1 MFSRKK
7 AQPESVISARPT
19 ESTKSGP
26 SSGSVTGR
34 PSRVRGT
41 AERIRP
47 PDSQIGIAKLL
58 EVYDDYPHVL
68 DSLEITT
75 ERLELAEERKHE
87 AEVDRAEALAEL
99 KSEKEGRAA
108 DAETAKKEKRQ
119 AELDVDKKVRGELDP
134 KIKDLQRRLKLVEE
148 ERDKTKKEL
157 LARTSKMS
165 GWISGMEKLQK
176 ERELAEQ
183 REVKAAED
191 KKKVDVKL
199 KEMDVDILDGLRE
212 LSKLPVEEEKPA
224 VVSDGTSVRG
234 KTPSIVTNHKQ

>member
-7 AQPESVISARPT
+7 QPESVKSARPT
-19 ESTKSGP
+19 ESSTSGP
-26 SSGSVTGR
+26 SSVTGR

-41 AERIRP
+41 AERARP
-47 PDSQIGIAKLL
+47 PDSQIGIARLL

-68 DSLEITT
+68 ESLELTT
-75 ERLELAEERKHE
+75 QRLELAEERKHE
-87 AEVDRAEALAEL
+87 ADSQRAEMEAEL
-99 KSEKEGRAA
+99 KKEKEERIAE
-108 DAETAKKEKRQ
+108 AETAKKEKKE
-119 AELDVDKKVRGELDP
+119 AELAMDKKVRGELDP

-199 KEMDVDILDGLRE
+199 KEMDVSILDGLKE
-212 LSKLPVEEEKPA
+212 LSKLPEEEIKPVIA
-224 VVSDGTSVRG
+224 DGVSIKE
-234 KTPSIVTNHKQ
+234 KTPSIVTTKKQ